1 MSGIIGGAGSKSGV
15 IGLSGSGLQSSF
27 NVKLSGEQTDIASGA
42 TVAFNT
48 LKASNIGGDFNTS
61 TYKYTAPI
69 TGMYSFFINV
79 YSMNIANDHNY
90 YRPLLLTD
98 NNEYGGSLIDTRV
111 WDTSAWLFGQNI
123 CTVTDMDA
131 GDTAYV
137 YINYAGSS
145 GTDIN
150 HNSFFSGYFTGIT
163 Y

>member
-1 MSGIIGGAGSKSGV
+1 MSGIIGGAGSRSGV
-15 IGLSGSGLQSSF
+15 IDLSGSGLQSCF
-27 NVKLSGEQTDIASGA
+27 NVKSAAMTDIANGA
-42 TVAFNT
+42 TIQFNNVVKN
-48 LKASNIGGDFNTS
+48 LGGDFNTS
-61 TYKYTAPI
+61 TYTYTAPI

-79 YSMNIANDHNY
+79 YSTNIANDHNY

-111 WDTSAWLFGQNI
+111 WDTSAWLYGQNI

-137 YINYAGSS
+137 YINYAGSV

-150 HNSFFSGYFTGIT
+150 HNSFFSGYFTGII